1 MSKQL
6 LIDYTPFEVTPQ
18 QINESLAKNGKLI
31 VNGVLQRADSKN
43 QNGRIYPHETLMRES
58 KKYAQTQI
66 AERRALGE
74 LDHPD
79 SSVVNLNNASHNVLE
94 MHWNGKDLVGT
105 VEVLGT
111 PAGNILKELFKAGIK
126 LGISSRGLGSVEE
139 IHESDGYTDKGND
152 DGGQDGEQPT
162 VAVQPDFELI
172 AFDFVSNPS
181 TQGAFMSPGR
191 MNESVNDGVGT
202 REGTCCHDCK
212 VEDIINDIFRG

>member
-6 LIDYTPFEVTPQ
+6 LVDYIPFEVSPQ

-31 VNGVLQRADSKN
+31 VNGILQRADAKN
-43 QNGRIYPHETLMRES
+43 QNGRVYPRETLVREA
-58 KKYAQTQI
+58 KKYAQVQI
-66 AERRALGE
+66 KERRALGE

-79 SSVVNLNNASHNVLE
+79 SSVVNLNNTSHNVLE
-94 MHWNGKDLVGT
+94 MHWKGDDLIGT
-105 VEVLGT
+105 IEVLST

-139 IHESDGYTDKGND
+139 IRESDGYNVPT
-152 DGGQDGEQPT
+152 GGEEPT

-181 TQGAFMSPGR
+181 TQGAFMSPGK

-202 REGTCCHDCK
+202 RKGMCTHDCK
-212 VEDIINDIFRG
+212 IEGIINDIFRGE

>member
-6 LIDYTPFEVTPQ
+6 LVDYIPFEVTPQ
-18 QINESLAKNGKLI
+18 QINESMQKNGKLI
-31 VNGVLQRADSKN
+31 VAGVLQRADAKN
-43 QNGRIYPHETLMRES
+43 QNGRVYPRETLMREAG
-58 KKYAQTQI
+58 KYAKTQI

-79 SSVVNLNNASHNVLE
+79 SSVVNLNNVSHNVLE
-94 MHWNGKDLVGT
+94 MHWKGNDLVGT

-111 PAGNILKELFKAGIK
+111 PAGNILKELFKSGIK

-139 IHESDGYTDKGND
+139 IRESDGYVDKV
-152 DGGQDGEQPT
+152 QDGEPT

-181 TQGAFMSPGR
+181 TQGAFMSPGQLK
-191 MNESVNDGVGT
+191 ESIDKGLGTRDGV
-202 REGTCCHDCK
+202 CCHDCK
-212 VEDIINDIFRG
+212 VEDIINDIFRGE

>member
-1 MSKQL
+1 MAKQL
-6 LIDYTPFEVTPQ
+6 LVDYIPFEVTPQ

-43 QNGRIYPHETLMRES
+43 QNGRVYPHETLMREAEN
-58 KKYAQTQI
+58 YAKVQVK
-66 AERRALGE
+66 ERRALGE

-79 SSVVNLNNASHNVLE
+79 SSVVNLNNVSHNVLE

-111 PAGNILKELFKAGIK
+111 PAGNILKELFKSGIK

-139 IHESDGYTDKGND
+139 L
-152 DGGQDGEQPT
+152 GEAEGDENPT
-162 VAVQPDFELI
+162 VKVKDDFELI

-181 TQGAFMSPGR
+181 TQGAFMSPGK

-202 REGTCCHDCK
+202 RKGMCTHDCK
-212 VEDIINDIFRG
+212 IEGIINDIFRGE

>member
-6 LIDYTPFEVTPQ
+6 LVDYIPFEVTPQ

-31 VNGVLQRADSKN
+31 VNGVLQRADAKN
-43 QNGRIYPHETLMRES
+43 QNGRVYPHETLMREAEN
-58 KKYAQTQI
+58 YAKVQVK
-66 AERRALGE
+66 ERRALGE

-79 SSVVNLNNASHNVLE
+79 SSVVNLNNVSHNVLE

-111 PAGNILKELFKAGIK
+111 PAGNILKELFKSGIK

-139 IHESDGYTDKGND
+139 IHEGDGYNVST
-152 DGGQDGEQPT
+152 GGEDGEPT

-181 TQGAFMSPGR
+181 TQGAFMSPGKI
-191 MNESVNDGVGT
+191 NEGVKDGVGT
-202 REGTCCHDCK
+202 RHDGTCCHDCK
-212 VEDIINDIFRG
+212 VENIINDIFRGE